1 MNEIVKYSNY
11 VNQLHFTGFTAQDLN
26 FFIALC
32 AKAKEKGEE
41 VLTFSFDEVKRVSGY
56 AKKKASTEVFVKDL
70 KRMNDKLLHVDVT
83 IIQGKVM
90 EQFVLFTTFRT
101 DAENNK
107 LTIRVNPDFSF
118 LLNELTKNFTRFE
131 LSEFV
136 QLESKYS
143 KNLYRLLKQY
153 RKTGTYTV
161 EAEKFRELMDCPKSY
176 PNMEFMRT
184 CVNTAVK
191 ELSNGYFKDL
201 KVEPIRAKKR
211 GAPIVAYTFTFKK
224 SHDVPGQTF
233 IDNLD
238 PETVSKPPAKSDSKN
253 RFNNFPQR
261 GYDFNDLEG
270 ALLKRDLNREK

>member
-41 VLTFSFDEVKRVSGY
+41 VLVFSFEEVKRVSGY
-56 AKKKASTEVFVKDL
+56 TKQKASTEVFVKDL
-70 KRMNDKLLHVDVT
+70 KRMNDKLLHVNAT

-153 RKTGTYTV
+153 RKTGTYTI

-176 PNMEFMRT
+176 ANKVFMHD
-184 CVNTAVK
+184 CVGLAIK

-211 GAPIVAYTFTFKK
+211 GAPIVAYTFTFRK
-224 SHDVPGQTF
+224 SKDIPGQQGMDIT
-233 IDNLD
+233 DQE
-238 PETVSKPPAKSDSKN
+238 PAATKPKSKGKN
-253 RFNNFPQR
+253 KFNNFPQR
-261 GYDFNDLEG
+261 EYDWEDLEG
-270 ALLKRDLNREK
+270 QLLK